1 MPATVL
7 PLRPR
12 IDYPRPQLVNDH
24 TKLFVEPTYEDG
36 EPYAQD
42 DDEDD
47 RTA

>member
-7 PLRPR
+7 PPKLR

-24 TKLFVEPTYEDG
+24 ATLFVEPTYEDG

-42 DDEDD
+42 DEENGPEG
-47 RTA
+47 